1 MKLVPKRTCVIPGGR
16 GSVRAG
22 LRRGSPGGSPS
33 QDRARAFSSSTA
45 YLVATVLVFGCSIVC
60 FADDSES
67 QHQLN
72 LADLA
77 AYRAA
82 LSGKATGE
90 NAKTSDPPVR
100 VGFRDLWNRPNT
112 FRGRRVT
119 IEGRVERIFRQGP
132 IGSFPALA
140 EVWIVSPA
148 GDPFCL
154 VVPNESGTGILPV
167 ADHGLEDRVTAT
179 QSLEPGQTVQFT
191 GTFLKMVRYAGGD
204 GPRLAPLIV
213 GDQPP
218 VPAHETKKASDVR
231 THVRSDEGPNPEASL
246 PASWLLGLT
255 MTMLIAGVLVWQYS
269 RAQLRR
275 PSPHSSR
282 RRTILPLDAD
292 PTLEF
297 IENRD
302 DH

>member
-1 MKLVPKRTCVIPGGR
+1 MKVVRCCGTSLVLL
-16 GSVRAG
+16 SVLAI
-22 LRRGSPGGSPS
+22 L
-33 QDRARAFSSSTA
+33 FSTA
-45 YLVATVLVFGCSIVC
+45 T

-67 QHQLN
+67 PHQLT

-90 NAKTSDPPVR
+90 NARTSDPPVR
-100 VGFRDLWNRPNT
+100 VRFQDLWNRPDA
-112 FRGRRVT
+112 FRGRRV
-119 IEGRVERIFRQGP
+119 ILQGRVERIFRQGP

-167 ADHGLEDRVTAT
+167 ADHGLVDRAT
-179 QSLEPGQTVQFT
+179 SKQSLEPGQSVHFT
-191 GTFLKMVRYAGGD
+191 GTFLKMIRYAGGD
-204 GPRLAPLIV
+204 GPRLAPLVV
-213 GDQPP
+213 GDHLP
-218 VPAHETKKASDVR
+218 VQAQETMKASAVR
-231 THVRSDEGPNPEASL
+231 LHGRSAEGSAPQASL
-246 PASWLLGLT
+246 PAGWLLGLT
-255 MTMLIAGVLVWQYS
+255 MAMLIAAVLAWQYS

-275 PSPHSSR
+275 PSPRGSR
-282 RRTILPLDAD
+282 RSTILPQEAD

-297 IENRD
+297 IEHD
-302 DH
+302 DDR

>member
-1 MKLVPKRTCVIPGGR
+1 MTVVS
-16 GSVRAG
+16 GSR
-22 LRRGSPGGSPS
+22 
-33 QDRARAFSSSTA
+33 RAFVVTS
-45 YLVATVLVFGCSIVC
+45 VLVLGCSIAS

-67 QHQLN
+67 PHQLT
-72 LADLA
+72 LTDLA

-90 NAKTSDPPVR
+90 NAKSSDPPVR
-100 VGFRDLWNRPNT
+100 VVFKDLWNHT
-112 FRGRRVT
+112 DAFRGRRVT
-119 IEGRVERIFRQGP
+119 IQGRVERIFRQGP

-154 VVPNESGTGILPV
+154 VVPNESGTGSLPV
-167 ADHGLEDRVTAT
+167 ADHGLEGRAT
-179 QSLEPGQTVQFT
+179 LKQSPELGQTVRFT

-204 GPRLAPLIV
+204 GARLAPLVV

-218 VPAHETKKASDVR
+218 VPAPEITKASDVR
-231 THVRSDEGPNPEASL
+231 LHGRSAEGFMPQASM

-255 MTMLIAGVLVWQYS
+255 MTMLIAAALAWQYS
-269 RAQLRR
+269 RAQLWQ
-275 PSPHSSR
+275 PSPRGSR
-282 RRTILPLDAD
+282 RSTILPQEAD

-297 IENRD
+297 FEHGD

>member
-1 MKLVPKRTCVIPGGR
+1 MNLVRCSGT
-16 GSVRAG
+16 
-22 LRRGSPGGSPS
+22 
-33 QDRARAFSSSTA
+33 AFV
-45 YLVATVLVFGCSIVC
+45 VACVLVLVCSIGS

-67 QHQLN
+67 PHQLT

-100 VGFRDLWNRPNT
+100 VVFRDLWNRPET

-119 IEGRVERIFRQGP
+119 TQGRIERIFRQGP

-154 VVPNESGTGILPV
+154 VVPNESGAGILPV
-167 ADHGLEDRVTAT
+167 NDHGVEDRAT
-179 QSLEPGQTVQFT
+179 PAAIPEQGQTVRFT

-204 GPRLAPLIV
+204 GARLAPLVV
-213 GDQPP
+213 GNRPP
-218 VPAHETKKASDVR
+218 VTLQEPKNANGA
-231 THVRSDEGPNPEASL
+231 RSFSGDDALSGGVHSEGGRAPWAGPL
-246 PASWLLGLT
+246 TSWLLGLT
-255 MTMLIAGVLVWQYS
+255 LAILAAAVLAWQHV
-269 RAQLRR
+269 RASMRR
-275 PSPHSSR
+275 STAMSPR
-282 RRTILPLDAD
+282 RRMSHAD
-292 PTLEF
+292 PDPQLEF
-297 IENRD
+297 LEPRD
-302 DH
+302 DS